1 MSKGIDHL
9 IICSPFAEPNS
20 HWAYDREAQRFERK
34 AGRRPASYVVA
45 TPGVDSYDDPGIV
58 VPLKLANEIRDRVAA
73 WCAAGYTGVTGTT
86 KRLLDH
92 WVDEERSQ
100 RFFFCQL
107 EAIETL
113 IWLTEGPPAERQ
125 GIEIPGDGGPFE
137 RICAKMATGS
147 GKTVVM
153 AMAIAW
159 HVLNKVADPQ
169 DKRFAKH
176 VLVVAPGLTVRNRLR
191 VLEPAHPDNYYDEFD
206 VVPSGLRDKL
216 RQGKLLVRNW
226 HALAWDSEEWLAKKR
241 TVDKRGAKSDEAYVR
256 EVLGE
261 LANARQLLVINDE
274 AHHAW
279 RSGPAKGVSK
289 QEVEE
294 ATVWVGGLDR
304 IHAARG
310 ILTAYDFSATPFV
323 PSGKSTGDE
332 ALFQW
337 IVSDFGLSDAIESG
351 LVKTPRVVIRDDG
364 VPDAK
369 TYKSRLFHIYPHVA
383 ADLARKAEENVP
395 LPDLVTNAY
404 YLLGKDW
411 LDHMRDWEAAGSPV
425 RPAMITVANNT
436 NTAARIR
443 HAFESSRIGIPE
455 LCDRERLLHID
466 SKVLELAEEQDEP
479 LKASAAEPA
488 EREED
493 EEAPVRKLTKQEEAE
508 RLRKMVDTV
517 GRQGEPGERIQNVIS
532 VGMLSEGWDAKTVT
546 HIMGLRAFTSQLL
559 CEQVVGRG
567 LRRTA
572 YDVDPKTGLYE
583 AEFVNVFGVP
593 FTFLPHETQE
603 DKPAAPTKP
612 KTRIEP
618 LDDRKEFEIA
628 WPNVLRIDQV
638 YGNRLTLDFTEVP
651 LLTLNAHETLLLAD
665 LAPTVEGKPD
675 VTKIDRIRLEEL
687 GRQQRYQTLAFKAA
701 ADVFEQMNPGWT
713 GSREVL
719 LGQLVALVEKFLRS
733 DRIHVEPP
741 LFFSDPLRH
750 RIMLALNMNRIV
762 QHLYQAIQPENTS
775 ARNLVLDRERPI
787 RTTGD
792 MLPWY
797 TSRPC
802 GETEKSHVN
811 KCVFDSAWEASEAFA
826 LDRDSHVVAWAKNDH
841 LGFEVHYVFQGL
853 VRKYRPDFLVRLTS
867 GATLVLEV
875 KGRDTPQDRAKRAAL
890 AEWVTAVN
898 EHAGF
903 GRWTSGVSFSPSD
916 VAAVVARTCE
926 EA

>member
-1 MSKGIDHL
+1 L
-9 IICSPFAEPNS
+9 
-20 HWAYDREAQRFERK
+20 
-34 AGRRPASYVVA
+34 PARSGAVE
-45 TPGVDSYDDPGIV
+45 S
-58 VPLKLANEIRDRVAA
+58 
-73 WCAAGYTGVTGTT
+73 
-86 KRLLDH
+86 RL
-92 WVDEERSQ
+92 
-100 RFFFCQL
+100 
-107 EAIETL
+107 
-113 IWLTEGPPAERQ
+113 
-125 GIEIPGDGGPFE
+125 
-137 RICAKMATGS
+137 
-147 GKTVVM
+147 
-153 AMAIAW
+153 
-159 HVLNKVADPQ
+159 
-169 DKRFAKH
+169 
-176 VLVVAPGLTVRNRLR
+176 
-191 VLEPAHPDNYYDEFD
+191 YYDEFD
-206 VVPSGLRDKL
+206 VVPSGLREKL

-226 HALAWDSEEWLAKKR
+226 HALAWESRERLAKKR
-241 TVDKRGAKSDEAYVR
+241 SVDKRGAKSDEAYVR

-261 LANARQLLVINDE
+261 LASARQLLVINDE

-279 RSGPAKGVSK
+279 RGAPTKGVSK

-310 ILTAYDFSATPFV
+310 ILAAYDFSATPFV
-323 PSGKSTGDE
+323 PSGKSAGDE

-369 TYKSRLFHIYPHVA
+369 TYKSKLFHIYPHVA

-411 LDHMRDWEAAGSPV
+411 LDHMRDWEAQGSPV

-436 NTAARIR
+436 HTAARIR
-443 HAFESSRIGIPE
+443 HAFETNRIGIRE

-466 SKVLELAEEQDEP
+466 SKVLELAEELEEP
-479 LKASAAEPA
+479 EAGSAAEPG
-488 EREED
+488 ERD
-493 EEAPVRKLTKQEEAE
+493 DDDDAPVKKLTKQQEAE

-517 GRQGEPGERIQNVIS
+517 GRPGEPGERIQNVIS

-546 HIMGLRAFTSQLL
+546 HIMALRAFTSQLL

-572 YDVDPKTGLYE
+572 YDVDPETGLYE

-603 DKPAAPTKP
+603 DTPPPPTKA

-618 LDDRKEFEIA
+618 LDDRKELEIA
-628 WPNVLRIDQV
+628 WPNVLRIDQA
-638 YGNRLTLDFTEVP
+638 YGNRLALDQDRVP

-687 GRQQRYQTLAFKAA
+687 GRQQRYQTLAFRAA
-701 ADVFEQMNPGWT
+701 ADVFEQMKPGWS

-719 LGQLVALVEKFLRS
+719 LGQLVALVEKFLIS

-741 LFFSDPLRH
+741 LFFSDPLRR

-762 QHLYQAIQPENTS
+762 QHLFEAIRPENTT
-775 ARNLVLDRERPI
+775 ARKLVLDSEHPI
-787 RTTGD
+787 RTTGE

-797 TSRPC
+797 TTKPC
-802 GETEKSHVN
+802 VETARSHVS
-811 KCVFDSAWEASEAFA
+811 KCVCDSAWEASEAFQ
-826 LDRDSHVVAWAKNDH
+826 LDASPHVAAWVKNDH
-841 LGFEVHYVFQGL
+841 LGFEIHYVFQGV
-853 VRKYRPDFLVRLTS
+853 VRRYRPDFLVRLAT
-867 GATLVLEV
+867 GKTLVLEV
-875 KGRDTPQDRAKRAAL
+875 KGKDTPQDRAKRASL
-890 AEWVTAVN
+890 EEWIAAVN
-898 EHAGF
+898 EHGGF
-903 GRWTSGVSFSPSD
+903 GRWVWAVSFSPSD
-916 VAAVVARTCE
+916 VAAILVQRDDPHCSPSK
-926 EA
+926 